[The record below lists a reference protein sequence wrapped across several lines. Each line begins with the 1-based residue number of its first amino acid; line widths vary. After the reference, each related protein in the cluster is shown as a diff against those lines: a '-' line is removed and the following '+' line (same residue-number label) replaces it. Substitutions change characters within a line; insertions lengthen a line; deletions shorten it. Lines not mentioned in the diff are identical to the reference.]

1 MLSPSDMV
9 GKGGSINQ
17 ETSVKLSVPVE
28 ESDKEGDFSD
38 YDNTLQA
45 KSNRNKLYVLYKLFH
60 INDYQELNISSIE
73 KGKSTHSKYVL

>member
-1 MLSPSDMV
+1 MV

-17 ETSVKLSVPVE
+17 ETSVKLSGPVE

-45 KSNRNKLYVLYKLFH
+45 KSYRNKLYVLYKLFR